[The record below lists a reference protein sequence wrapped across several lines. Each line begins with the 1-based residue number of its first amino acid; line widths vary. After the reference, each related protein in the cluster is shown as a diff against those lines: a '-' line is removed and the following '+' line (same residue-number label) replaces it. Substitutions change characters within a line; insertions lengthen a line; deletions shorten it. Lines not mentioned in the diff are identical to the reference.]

1 MLPITPL
8 SRPPQATVHVP
19 GSKSHTNRAL
29 LIAALAH
36 GTTTLAG
43 ALYSDDSRYFA
54 RALQTLGFDLT
65 LDELSRTMTVTGLG
79 GHIPAAH
86 AELFIGNAGTAAR
99 FLTAFLTLGRGEYIL
114 DGDSRMRERPIG
126 DLVSALTQLGAEIT
140 PYAPRSASHAAHL
153 TPPLKITAS
162 GLPGGRASVAGDISS
177 QFLSALLMVAPYAQA
192 PVEITL
198 STELNSQP
206 YVEMTLSVMH
216 DFGVE
221 VQRNGAE
228 SFTIVPAHY
237 TAIPVYPIEAD
248 ASAASYF
255 FAIPAICGGE
265 LRVANISRQSRQGDV
280 GFLDVLTQMGCTITE
295 EASAIAVTCAAP
307 PGGVEVDMRHIPD
320 TAQTLA
326 AIAPFAQ
333 TPTRIRGIASA
344 RLKETD
350 RIAATCAELARLGV
364 RVEEHPDGMTIY
376 PAPALQQARPH
387 PVTICTYNDHRMA
400 MAFSLIGLRVPGIT
414 IENPACVSKTFPNF
428 FDVLET
434 LR

>member
-36 GTTTLAG
+36 GTTTLTG
-43 ALYSDDSRYFA
+43 ALFSDDSRYFA

-65 LDELSRTMTVTGLG
+65 LDESSRIMTVTGLG
-79 GHIPAAH
+79 GHIPAAR

-126 DLVSALTQLGAEIT
+126 DLVSALTQLGAEIA

-177 QFLSALLMVAPYAQA
+177 QFLSALLMVAPYAQTS
-192 PVEITL
+192 VEITL
-198 STELNSQP
+198 STALNSQP
-206 YVEMTLSVMH
+206 YVEMTLSVMR
-216 DFGVE
+216 DFGIK
-221 VQRNGAE
+221 VQRSGAE
-228 SFTIVPAHY
+228 SFTTVPARY
-237 TAIPVYPIEAD
+237 TPISSYPIEAD

-265 LRVANISRQSRQGDV
+265 LRVANMSRRSRQGDV
-280 GFLDVLTQMGCTITE
+280 GFLDVLSQMGCTVTE
-295 EASAIAVTCAAP
+295 EANAIAVTCAAP
-307 PGGVEVDMRHIPD
+307 PRGAEVDMR
-320 TAQTLA
+320 
-326 AIAPFAQ
+326 
-333 TPTRIRGIASA
+333 
-344 RLKETD
+344 
-350 RIAATCAELARLGV
+350 
-364 RVEEHPDGMTIY
+364 
-376 PAPALQQARPH
+376 
-387 PVTICTYNDHRMA
+387 
-400 MAFSLIGLRVPGIT
+400 
-414 IENPACVSKTFPNF
+414 
-428 FDVLET
+428 
-434 LR
+434 

>member
-1 MLPITPL
+1 MRPITPL
-8 SRPPQATVHVP
+8 QHPPQATVRVP

-29 LIAALAH
+29 LIAALAQ
-36 GTTTLAG
+36 GETTLINP
-43 ALYSDDSRYFA
+43 LFSDDSRYFA

-65 LDELSRTMTVTGLG
+65 LDEAACRMIIHGQG
-79 GHIPAAH
+79 GHIPSAR

-126 DLVSALTQLGAEIT
+126 DLLRALRQLGANI
-140 PYAPRSASHAAHL
+140 APLNLSAPFPS
-153 TPPLKITAS
+153 PPVRILAS
-162 GLPGGRASVAGDISS
+162 GLPGGQASVAGDISS
-177 QFLSALLMVAPYAQA
+177 QFLSALLMVAPYAQV

-198 STELNSQP
+198 TTELNSQP
-206 YVEMTLSVMH
+206 YVEMTLSVMR

-221 VQRNGAE
+221 IQRTGLE
-228 SFTIVPAHY
+228 SFTITSSRY
-237 TAIPVYPIEAD
+237 TPIPSYAIEAD
-248 ASAASYF
+248 ASAASYY

-265 LRVANISRQSRQGDV
+265 LRVANTSRQSRQGDV
-280 GFLDVLTQMGCTITE
+280 GFLDVLLQMGCTVTE
-295 EASAIAVTCAAP
+295 ESSAIVVTCAAP
-307 PGGVEVDMRHIPD
+307 PRGVDVDMRHIPD

-350 RIAATCAELARLGV
+350 RVAATCAELARLGV
-364 RVEEHPDGMTIY
+364 RVEEHPDGMTIH
-376 PAPALQQARPH
+376 PAPNLQQAKPH
-387 PVTICTYNDHRMA
+387 PVVIRTYNDHRMA
-400 MAFSLIGLRVPGIT
+400 MAFSLIGLRVPGVV